1 MSFLKHCLQ
10 IIKLLCSRLETF
22 LSYVKTHMS

>member
-1 MSFLKHCLQ
+1 
-10 IIKLLCSRLETF
+10 LLCSRLETF